1 MIHPDDIPP
10 LIYCLGV
17 VLCVTILFPLT
28 AWLKGWTDDSQEDS
42 RNGSEG
48 SGTHQHDV

>member
-10 LIYCLGV
+10 LIYCAAV
-17 VLCVTILFPLT
+17 VLCVTIGFPLI
-28 AWLKGWTDDSQEDS
+28 AWWKGWTDDPKEDT